1 MNCLIVDDDKIV
13 RTEVEHMVSKL
24 PFLKLVGSCSKAM
37 EAFNILSTEPI
48 DLVFLDVMMPEMNG
62 LELMKTLHE
71 RKPQVILMTS
81 ERKYAVDGFNFDAVD
96 FIVKP
101 IGEERFLKAVSKAK
115 NNFESKRTVPKA
127 EYLFVKVD
135 SVLTKINVTDIL
147 YIEALADYAAIHTM
161 TTKYIVHSTMKS
173 IMDKLPQ
180 DDFLRV
186 HNSYIVRLD
195 KISSI
200 EDNTIIINK
209 KFIPVSRPHREQL
222 MSRLKML

>member
-24 PFLKLVGSCSKAM
+24 PFLKLVGSVSKAM

-62 LELMKTLHE
+62 LELMKTLHD

-81 ERKYAVDGFNFDAVD
+81 EKKYAVDGFNFDAVD

-115 NNFESKRTVPKA
+115 NNFENKKTVPKP
-127 EYLFVKVD
+127 EYLFIKVD
-135 SVLTKINVTDIL
+135 SVLTKINVNDIL

-161 TTKYIVHSTMKS
+161 TAKFIVHSTMKS
-173 IMDKLPQ
+173 IMDKLPP

-222 MSRLKML
+222 MGRLKML